1 LLKGNQSIYFS
12 DFKLIAPSK
21 LGGVIKAKDE
31 LQVEFKDAWLNI
43 KDSFSQK

>member
-31 LQVEFKDAWLNI
+31 LHVEFKLNL
-43 KDSFSQK
+43 KTLG